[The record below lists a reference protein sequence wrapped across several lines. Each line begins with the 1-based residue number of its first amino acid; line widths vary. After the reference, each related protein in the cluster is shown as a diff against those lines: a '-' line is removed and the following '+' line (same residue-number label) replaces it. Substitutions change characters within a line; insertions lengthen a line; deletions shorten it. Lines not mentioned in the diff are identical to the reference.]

1 VKSEDAMTSVPDNLN
16 TGAVSLPTRQAEDK
30 QPRLF
35 AVIDVGATAV
45 RMEIAEL
52 QEEGVI
58 RTIEQ
63 LHHAVHLGKDTFTTG
78 RIQQSTI
85 EECVNILKNYRRVM
99 EEYGI
104 TSESQVRAVATSSVR
119 EASNRDTFLD
129 RVYIAARI
137 NLEIIEETEE
147 TRLTYLAV
155 QDIVARQPELK
166 KGDMLVVEVGGG
178 DSELLLVQDGFV
190 TFSNTYR
197 LGSLR
202 MRETLDTRHTPA
214 ARLYATFL
222 KHIQLSVDQIQRSVP
237 VDKTPTLIAISGDAR
252 FAASQLAD
260 HWQGEHVVHLD
271 VKSFTAFAK
280 KVASLTVDEIV
291 RKYRLGFQ
299 EAETV
304 GPALMGYSQIAKV
317 FSVEKMIVPK
327 SSLRHGLL
335 REAIGFG
342 AWTDALESQVIHSAI
357 SLGHKYGFDERH
369 GTQVADLSVRLYREL
384 QADHQLKARYER
396 ILRVAAILHE
406 VGLFINTRSHHK
418 HSMYI
423 ILNSDLFGMSRA
435 DMTLIALIA
444 RYHRRAAPQPYH
456 EGYTL
461 LSRDDRMVVS
471 KLSAILRVADA
482 LDRNHMQQV
491 RDLTFRR
498 TRGQF
503 GIFVHDVED
512 LSLERVAIKE
522 KGSMFEEIYGMK
534 IVLDVATSNE
544 GLMSDV

>member
-1 VKSEDAMTSVPDNLN
+1 MNALPEKSGTES
-16 TGAVSLPTRQAEDK
+16 Q
-30 QPRLF
+30 RLF
-35 AVIDVGATAV
+35 AVIDVGATGV

-52 QEEGVI
+52 TADGVI

-85 EECVNILKNYRRVM
+85 EECVNILKNYHRVM

-104 TSESQVRAVATSSVR
+104 TSANQVRAVATSSVR

-129 RVYIAARI
+129 RVYIATHI
-137 NLEIIEETEE
+137 NLDIIEETEE

-155 QDIVARQPELK
+155 QDILAHQPDLM
-166 KGDMLVVEVGGG
+166 KGDVLVVEVGGG

-214 ARLYATFL
+214 ARLYETFL
-222 KHIQLSVDQIQRSVP
+222 KHIQLTVDQIQRSVP
-237 VDKTPTLIAISGDAR
+237 IEKTPYLIAISGDSR
-252 FAASQLAD
+252 FAASQLSGK
-260 HWQGEHVVHLD
+260 WQESEVVRLD
-271 VKSFTAFAK
+271 TKAFSAFAR
-280 KVASLTVDEIV
+280 KVASLSVDEIV
-291 RKYRLGFQ
+291 SKYRLSFQ

-304 GPALMGYSQIAKV
+304 GPALMGYAQLAKV
-317 FSVEKMIVPK
+317 FSVEQLIVPK
-327 SSLRHGLL
+327 SNLRHGLL
-335 REAIGFG
+335 REAIGHG
-342 AWTDALESQVIHSAI
+342 AWTDALESQVIHAAI

-369 GTQVADLSVRLYREL
+369 GTQVADLCVRLFREL
-384 QADHQLKARYER
+384 QKDHLLSARHER
-396 ILRVAAILHE
+396 LLRVAAILHE

-423 ILNSDLFGMSRA
+423 IGNSDLFGMSRA
-435 DMTLIALIA
+435 DMNLIALVA
-444 RYHRRAAPQPYH
+444 RYHRRATPQPYH

-461 LSRDDRMVVS
+461 LNRDDRMVVS

-491 RDLTFRR
+491 RELTFTR

-503 GIFVHDVED
+503 TILVHDVED
-512 LSLERVAIKE
+512 LSLERVALKE
-522 KGSMFEEIYGMK
+522 KGSMFEEVYGLK
-534 IVLDVATSNE
+534 VSLDVATNNE
-544 GLMSDV
+544 GLMPDV